1 MFTTQ
6 AHENHL
12 FFALPL
18 VALAWPERRGLLV
31 VFGVLSLTLLLNMF
45 LHDQLVL
52 EALGLDVEDSSVRLL
67 RVFNAGLNVV
77 SWLGWTTWA
86 ALRPFGAGQRTALT
100 PALAPREREVVA
112 R

>member
-1 MFTTQ
+1 M
-6 AHENHL
+6 
-12 FFALPL
+12 
-18 VALAWPERRGLLV
+18 ALAWPERRGLLV

-77 SWLGWTTWA
+77 SWLGWTTWV
-86 ALRPFGAGQRTALT
+86 ALRPFGAGQRAALT
-100 PALAPREREVVA
+100 PALAQREREVVA